1 MAKKAGYMGI
11 ALLVLAVLPLVV
23 AACVIPNIGP
33 EVATKFNAAGEVTR
47 WGKSYELLAL
57 PVLNLLL
64 SVATYFTAGR
74 QAKNNED
81 SAAMA
86 RIVCERYLR
95 NGCITGVFLNVINVY
110 FMYSAITG
118 TGFWLWF
125 LACPFQATSLHAY
138 SMAAARP
145 PLDRGLKTTSA
156 AASFSYP
163 APRRQS
169 AIPASKRRGRP
180 RWLVAI
186 TTAWSR
192 AQPCVRH

>member
-1 MAKKAGYMGI
+1 MFKYGKKAGYMGI

-23 AACVIPNIGP
+23 AAFVIPNIGP
-33 EVATKFNAAGEVTR
+33 EVATKVNAAGEATR

-81 SAAMA
+81 SAVMA
-86 RIVCERYLR
+86 RLACERYLR

-118 TGFWLWF
+118 TGF
-125 LACPFQATSLHAY
+125 
-138 SMAAARP
+138 
-145 PLDRGLKTTSA
+145 GLG
-156 AASFSYP
+156 F
-163 APRRQS
+163 
-169 AIPASKRRGRP
+169 
-180 RWLVAI
+180 
-186 TTAWSR
+186 
-192 AQPCVRH
+192 

>member
-1 MAKKAGYMGI
+1 MFKYGKKAGYMGI

-23 AACVIPNIGP
+23 AAFVIPNLGP
-33 EVATKFNAAGEVTR
+33 EVANRSLTQPAEVAR

-74 QAKNNED
+74 QAKNNDD

-118 TGFWLWF
+118 TGFGF
-125 LACPFQATSLHAY
+125 GF
-138 SMAAARP
+138 
-145 PLDRGLKTTSA
+145 
-156 AASFSYP
+156 
-163 APRRQS
+163 
-169 AIPASKRRGRP
+169 
-180 RWLVAI
+180 
-186 TTAWSR
+186 
-192 AQPCVRH
+192 

>member
-1 MAKKAGYMGI
+1 MFKYGKKAGYMGI
-11 ALLVLAVLPLVV
+11 ALLVLAVIPLVV

-33 EVATKFNAAGEVTR
+33 EVATKFNAAGEATR

-74 QAKNNED
+74 QAKNNDD

-118 TGFWLWF
+118 TGFGLGF
-125 LACPFQATSLHAY
+125 LHAPLGNEPA
-138 SMAAARP
+138 SIFDGCCEAAARSW
-145 PLDRGLKTTSA
+145 LKDHVGGGLVFVSGATKGECDA
-156 AASFSYP
+156 GF
-163 APRRQS
+163 
-169 AIPASKRRGRP
+169 
-180 RWLVAI
+180 
-186 TTAWSR
+186 
-192 AQPCVRH
+192 

>member
-1 MAKKAGYMGI
+1 MFKYGKKAGYMGI
-11 ALLVLAVLPLVV
+11 ALLVLAVIPLVV

-33 EVATKFNAAGEVTR
+33 GEVTR

-74 QAKNNED
+74 QAKNNDD

-118 TGFWLWF
+118 TAFGFGF
-125 LACPFQATSLHAY
+125 
-138 SMAAARP
+138 
-145 PLDRGLKTTSA
+145 
-156 AASFSYP
+156 
-163 APRRQS
+163 
-169 AIPASKRRGRP
+169 
-180 RWLVAI
+180 
-186 TTAWSR
+186 
-192 AQPCVRH
+192 

>member
-1 MAKKAGYMGI
+1 MFKYGKKAGYMGI
-11 ALLVLAVLPLVV
+11 ALLVLAVIPLVV

-74 QAKNNED
+74 QAKNNDD
-81 SAAMA
+81 SDAMA
-86 RIVCERYLR
+86 
-95 NGCITGVFLNVINVY
+95 
-110 FMYSAITG
+110 
-118 TGFWLWF
+118 
-125 LACPFQATSLHAY
+125 SLHAY

-145 PLDRGLKTTSA
+145 PLDRGLKTMSA
-156 AASFSYP
+156 AVSFSYP
-163 APRRQS
+163 APRRAS
-169 AIPASKRRGRP
+169 AIPASRRRGRP

-186 TTAWSR
+186 TA
-192 AQPCVRH
+192 A